1 MALRPLERLRQDVE
15 RRSSDDLSP
24 VDASDMPGEVL
35 PLVSAI
41 NLHMARFAAQA
52 RVQSQF
58 LDDASHQLRTP
69 LSVLRTQT
77 AYALRETDP
86 QEVRTALLAMQE
98 GLDRAVRTTNQMLA
112 LARAK
117 DASLAEGGF
126 APEPVDLAETA
137 NAVIRTLLPAA
148 RTRQLDVGMDVPP
161 GPVKVL
167 AADWLLREA
176 VSNLVDNAIR
186 YSPQGGD
193 LTVRV
198 QVGDGTARLVVE
210 DSGPACRPRTS
221 PAPACVSGGE
231 RRARTSPAPAWAWPS
246 SAPLPRS
253 WARSWSWRTGR
264 RRPACARRWCL
275 PWKTPWMLRRITKI
289 TEFERCWK
297 VPFCTVASAGPAE
310 PRTGRPAGKA
320 GIGPRPINFGDA
332 TMQTRLKL
340 RLAAATALGALT
352 LSLGAAQAAAEPRRP
367 ECIAPPSPAAAST

>member
-1 MALRPLERLRQDVE
+1 
-15 RRSSDDLSP
+15 
-24 VDASDMPGEVL
+24 MPGEVL

-86 QEVRTALLAMQE
+86 RRSVQPFWRCRRAWTGPCVPPTRCWPWRAQGRLPGRRWVR
-98 GLDRAVRTTNQMLA
+98 
-112 LARAK
+112 ARAGRPGR
-117 DASLAEGGF
+117 DGERRY
-126 APEPVDLAETA
+126 PH
-137 NAVIRTLLPAA
+137 LLPAA

-186 YSPQGGD
+186 SPQGGD

-198 QVGDGTARLVVE
+198 QVGDGRQGWWWRTAAR
-210 DSGPACRPRTS
+210 ACRPRTS

-231 RRARTSPAPAWAWPS
+231 RRAEQA
-246 SAPLPRS
+246 
-253 WARSWSWRTGR
+253 R
-264 RRPACARRWCL
+264 RRPGPGHRRHHCRD
-275 PWKTPWMLRRITKI
+275 PGR
-289 TEFERCWK
+289 E
-297 VPFCTVASAGPAE
+297 AGPGE
-310 PRTGRPAGKA
+310 PAPQAGLRA
-320 GIGPRPINFGDA
+320 ALVFTLENTVDA
-332 TMQTRLKL
+332 
-340 RLAAATALGALT
+340 
-352 LSLGAAQAAAEPRRP
+352 
-367 ECIAPPSPAAAST
+367 APHHENHRI